1 MPNEAL
7 LVAERERVRSEYEKE
22 IEDMRKK
29 MEYEKES
36 KAKIQK
42 EVVFRIYQPL
52 LIFSLNIQ

>member
-42 EVVFRIYQPL
+42 EVFRI
-52 LIFSLNIQ
+52 